1 MANSKKLKEKEGYRI
16 VTTSTGFTCQVEI
29 DALNDIKVL
38 KIIRELMK
46 ADDAEAAFLYDD
58 LANIIL
64 SADDYKRLE
73 EHVKT
78 ESGRVPVD
86 KLYKEFTEIFN
97 NVKEAKN

>member
-1 MANSKKLKEKEGYRI
+1 MANSKKFKEKEGYRI
-16 VTTSTGFTCQVEI
+16 VTTSTGFACQVEI

-46 ADDAEAAFLYDD
+46 ADDADAAFLYDD

-86 KLYKEFTEIFN
+86 KIYSEFAEIFN
-97 NVKEAKN
+97 NLKEAKN